1 MYCCY
6 NLITHIK
13 MGNMGCFYREEVKLD
28 PKDFKEEL
36 SCGQTLKT
44 PQKQYELLGLDCS
57 TNTTRMESS
66 AQRSGNEESVD
77 NSFFSNL
84 ENTVL
89 AENTEF
95 NGIPWSKL
103 KLLRRDKAFNKQEFL
118 SKLTSEEKQL
128 YARFVRIDREQEESL
143 LN

>member
-1 MYCCY
+1 M
-6 NLITHIK
+6 
-13 MGNMGCFYREEVKLD
+13 
-28 PKDFKEEL
+28 
-36 SCGQTLKT
+36 
-44 PQKQYELLGLDCS
+44 
-57 TNTTRMESS
+57 
-66 AQRSGNEESVD
+66 D

-128 YARFVRIDREQEESL
+128 YARFVRIDREQEETL